1 MTTTRKSGL
10 AKALAEQLRKDR
22 GYLYP
27 EWEMAAEVDPDFMTA
42 YNEVY
47 KKCLKEEKT
56 LPLKYRELIASA
68 IIAFRGEPDSLY
80 LHLKRAMEFG
90 ATKEEIFEAFQ
101 ATLIPGGALTF
112 LRGLRALKKILE
124 EKRRAKGT
132 QGRGKR

>member
-1 MTTTRKSGL
+1 MTTMKKRGA
-10 AKALAEQLRKDR
+10 AKELTEQLKKDR

-27 EWEMAAEVDPDFMTA
+27 EWEMAAEVDPEFMQA

-47 KKCLKEEKT
+47 KRCLKEEKA

-112 LRGLRALKKILE
+112 LRGLRALKRILE
-124 EKRRAKGT
+124 EERRT
-132 QGRGKR
+132 